1 MVVIR
6 LARGGAK
13 KRPFFNIVVADSRNR
28 RDGRFIER
36 VGFYNPIAT
45 KNEETLRLA
54 VDRVAFWQERGA
66 KVSDT
71 VAGLVK
77 RAAKPETAARPRR
90 RPRRLPDRRSA
101 GYAGG
106 SRSLGTGA
114 VRDAIVVLGEVV
126 GSYGVRGWI
135 KVRPFTA
142 LPETLLRHPTWWLKP
157 RGGEWRE
164 YRQSDGRL
172 HSGALLVAL
181 NGMDTREAALAI
193 KGAQVGVRRARFLP
207 PPRASTTGTT

>member
-45 KNEETLRLA
+45 PNEETLRLS
-54 VDRVAFWQERGA
+54 VDRVTFWQQRGA

-77 RAAKPETAARPRR
+77 RAAKPQAA
-90 RPRRLPDRRSA
+90 
-101 GYAGG
+101 
-106 SRSLGTGA
+106 
-114 VRDAIVVLGEVV
+114 
-126 GSYGVRGWI
+126 
-135 KVRPFTA
+135 KVQA
-142 LPETLLRHPTWWLKP
+142 PEP
-157 RGGEWRE
+157 
-164 YRQSDGRL
+164 Q
-172 HSGALLVAL
+172 
-181 NGMDTREAALAI
+181 AAEPIPAP
-193 KGAQVGVRRARFLP
+193 AA
-207 PPRASTTGTT
+207 